1 MECRNECFRF
11 FYPHAVVCNRWYSRL
26 SEFAVAGRILS
37 LAAGGRQ
44 VSRKKK
50 KCGWAN
56 FLKLSYREFSHDVG
70 VGRVWYDWGR

>member
-1 MECRNECFRF
+1 MLSIFLSTRCRMQSMVF
-11 FYPHAVVCNRWYSRL
+11 
-26 SEFAVAGRILS
+26 S
-37 LAAGGRQ
+37 LIGVRRRRSDFKLGGRRQ
-44 VSRKKK
+44 AGFSKKK